1 MLGLFKL
8 LPIFQLLFD
17 IFKPGDGEKVTRGAK
32 ITALAM
38 VALLLYSGFVSY
50 AYIEQYHVVV
60 KTTTQNSYQATALEE
75 KKGEL
80 TAAKKEA
87 IDYREK
93 YFTCLEDGSYKQPD
107 VPKQVADTPPIPV
120 NAVRRTATA
129 PPAPRKPVGVASGTE
144 FRQELLKE
152 INED

>member
-17 IFKPGDGEKVTRGAK
+17 IFKPGDGEQVTRGAK
-32 ITALAM
+32 ISALAI

-50 AYIEQYHVVV
+50 AYVEQYHVVV
-60 KTTTQNSYQATALEE
+60 KTTTQNAYQETVLAE

-80 TAAKKEA
+80 TTAKKEA

-93 YFTCLEDGSYKQPD
+93 YFACLEDGSYKQPD
-107 VPKQVADTPPIPV
+107 VPKRVADTPPVPV
-120 NAVRRTATA
+120 HATQPKA
-129 PPAPRKPVGVASGTE
+129 AKSPPKEPVGVASGTG
-144 FRQELLKE
+144 FRQELLKK

>member
-1 MLGLFKL
+1 MLGLLKL

-32 ITALAM
+32 ITALVI

-60 KTTTQNSYQATALEE
+60 KTTMQNSYQSTALEE

-80 TAAKKEA
+80 ATAKKEA
-87 IDYREK
+87 KDYREK
-93 YFTCLEDGSYKQPD
+93 YFACLEDGSYKQPD
-107 VPKQVADTPPIPV
+107 VPKRVADTPPLPV
-120 NAVRRTATA
+120 HAVTQPKTAKS
-129 PPAPRKPVGVASGTE
+129 APRQAVGVASGTE
-144 FRQELLKE
+144 FRQELLKK